1 MVDAG
6 SLPLNVGYILLET
19 IADADAST
27 NAVRFLPD
35 GRRMATG
42 ALDGCV
48 RVYLTADWS
57 LLATLR
63 GHRKGV
69 LAVEFLPTA
78 DNVLALCS
86 DDLSIRIWQ
95 VDTGRCVRVLHRH
108 TYHVTAIRFD
118 STGNVLVLGLAD
130 ENITVWDVSHAR
142 PLKTLA
148 AHLDPILL
156 VALTPDNTIIVSASF
171 DGLMRLFDAELG
183 QCLKTLTYNS
193 LSHGTATASTTDV
206 VNFPILHVECSPNG
220 RYILS
225 SSLDGVIRLW
235 NYMDNKVVKTY
246 KFPGGPVSQQ
256 YCCGAKFVVSSAGSQ
271 LVVLGSD
278 ARGLLL
284 WDVQSKRL
292 VSVLPAAGAVL
303 DVDDLDGG
311 HLLAC
316 CSTEGRVYIYERN
329 R

>member
-6 SLPLNVGYILLET
+6 SLPLNVGYTLLKT

-27 NAVRFLPD
+27 NAVRFSPD

-42 ALDGCV
+42 ASDGCV
-48 RVYLTADWS
+48 RVYSTADWS

-69 LAVEFLPTA
+69 SAVEFSPTA
-78 DNVLALCS
+78 ANVLASCS

-95 VDTGRCVRVLHRH
+95 VDAGRCVRVLHRH
-108 TYHVTAIRFD
+108 TYHITAIRFD
-118 STGNVLVLGLAD
+118 STGNVLVSGSAD

-148 AHLDPILL
+148 AHSDPISS

-171 DGLMRLFDAELG
+171 DGLMRLFDAESG

-193 LSHGTATASTTDV
+193 SSHGTATASTTDV
-206 VNFPILHVECSPNG
+206 VNFPISHVECSPNG

-235 NYMDNKVVKTY
+235 NYMENKVVKTY
-246 KFPGGPVSQQ
+246 KFPGEPICNQ
-256 YCCGAKFVVSSAGSQ
+256 YCCGAKFVVGGGSQ
-271 LVVLGSD
+271 LVVSGSD

-292 VSVLPAAGAVL
+292 VSVLPVAGAVL

-311 HLLAC
+311 RLLAC

-329 R
+329 Q